1 MATDKTKL
9 DIVKKVLALEDEAA
23 LQNLH
28 AFLAAEPAAP
38 WGDLPA
44 EVRASFERSLEQ
56 LDRGEGRSHEEV
68 MAHARSW
75 SKGSAGRRKPKRAS
89 SK

>member
-1 MATDKTKL
+1 MATEKTKL
-9 DIVKKVLALEDEAA
+9 EIVKKVLALKDETT
-23 LQNLH
+23 LENLH

-44 EVRASFERSLEQ
+44 DIRASLERSLEQ
-56 LDRGEGRSHEEV
+56 LDSGEGRSHEAV
-68 MAHARSW
+68 MANARSW
-75 SKGSAGRRKPKRAS
+75 SKASAGRRKQKRAS

>member
-1 MATDKTKL
+1 MATEKTKL
-9 DIVKKVLALEDEAA
+9 EIVKKVLALKDETA
-23 LQNLH
+23 LANLH

-44 EVRASFERSLEQ
+44 EVRASLERSLEQ
-56 LDRGEGRSHEEV
+56 LDRGEGRSHEAV
-68 MAHARSW
+68 MANARSW
-75 SKGSAGRRKPKRAS
+75 SKPSAGRRKQKRAS

>member
-1 MATDKTKL
+1 MATEKTKL
-9 DIVKKVLALEDEAA
+9 EIVKKILALKDETTLEN
-23 LQNLH
+23 LQ

-44 EVRASFERSLEQ
+44 EIRASLERSLEE
-56 LDRGEGRSHEEV
+56 LDRGEGRSHEAV
-68 MAHARSW
+68 MANARSW
-75 SKGSAGRRKPKRAS
+75 SKASAGRRKQKRAS